1 MKSRLYFALGKEG
14 IRRFIQKNP
23 RAKIHEM
30 TFRELKKMLDDTF
43 KEEKNVIYERML
55 LFNRTQKSG
64 ESLEGFH
71 AALTEQASKCN
82 LGTLES
88 ELIRDIF
95 IARMTGNED
104 LKFKFIAEKTDHRRY
119 LKK

>member
-1 MKSRLYFALGKEG
+1 M
-14 IRRFIQKNP
+14 
-23 RAKIHEM
+23 
-30 TFRELKKMLDDTF
+30 
-43 KEEKNVIYERML
+43 
-55 LFNRTQKSG
+55 
-64 ESLEGFH
+64 EGFH

-104 LKFKFIAEKTDHRRY
+104 LKLNCITEKTYH
-119 LKK
+119 KKVLEEVIL